1 MSGRPPR
8 DGAIITVA
16 GMRGSGKTTLLRRLV
31 ERCRRLLVA
40 DSEGKWD
47 PDDRSRVVTS
57 PAELEAALADVNAAD
72 GVSPFRIVYRDR
84 QEVLEV
90 AGPGA
95 AYALRRCT
103 LVLDEEA
110 HFSNPNG
117 MCKYLD
123 AIVGMGREREVNVLG
138 TTREPQEVH
147 DRLFSQADL
156 VYFFHFEP
164 GNGLDRIRR
173 RFPKL
178 ADELPTLARFEY
190 RLHVGAMGLSEQEVL
205 ARLGQE
211 GLEPAKAVLESAGK
225 GELPAVAGV
234 LARAGESAKDTVS
247 GPPKKRLVDKA
258 KRRRKGAKG

>member
-1 MSGRPPR
+1 MSKRPPR

-31 ERCRRLLVA
+31 EPCRRLLVA

-57 PAELEAALADVNAAD
+57 PAELHAALEDTNAMD
-72 GVSPFRIVYRDR
+72 GASPFRIVYRDR
-84 QEVLEV
+84 QEVLQV

-95 AYALRRCT
+95 AYVLRRCT

-178 ADELPTLARFEY
+178 ADELPTLARFES
-190 RLHVGAMGLSEQEVL
+190 RLHVGAMGLSEKEVL

-211 GLEPAKAVLESAGK
+211 GLEPANAVLERANEGDLK
-225 GELPAVAGV
+225 AEAVV
-234 LARAGESAKDTVS
+234 LARAAESAKPPLLE
-247 GPPKKRLVDKA
+247 PPKKRLVDKG
-258 KRRRKGAKG
+258 KRRRKGARG